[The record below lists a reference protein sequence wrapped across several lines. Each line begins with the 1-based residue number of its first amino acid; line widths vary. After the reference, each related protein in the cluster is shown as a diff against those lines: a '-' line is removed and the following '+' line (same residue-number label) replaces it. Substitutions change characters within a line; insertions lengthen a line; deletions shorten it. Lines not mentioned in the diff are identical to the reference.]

1 VFGWINVFATQR
13 RQLLEEGALFIVK
26 IVGRFDDKPY
36 QQIAA
41 SPPLQMGHALASEPY
56 DSAGGCSWVDRNE
69 FVTVEC
75 FNRDLS
81 TEGGLSERDSEFI
94 NEVIVSA

>member
-1 VFGWINVFATQR
+1 MFGWINDFTTQR

-41 SPPLQMGHALASEPY
+41 SPPLEMRHALAPEPY

-69 FVTVEC
+69 FIAVKC

-81 TEGGLSERDSEFI
+81 TEGGLSERDRQFI

>member
-1 VFGWINVFATQR
+1 VFGWINGFATQR

-41 SPPLQMGHALASEPY
+41 SPALEMGHALAPEPY
-56 DSAGGCSWVDRNE
+56 DSARGCSWVDRNE
-69 FVTVEC
+69 FIAVKC

-81 TEGGLSERDSEFI
+81 TKGGLSERDSEFI